1 MARRSR
7 DELCDAGRFSSD
19 PERSYSL
26 PGRFYTDPEIFA
38 LEKEKVFFRTW
49 QYVGPAELLAKP
61 GDYLTYRLL
70 DQNIVIIRGADG
82 GLRAFYNVCQHRA
95 HKLLEGSGHVKVITC
110 PYHAWSYDLDGGLRT
125 ARGTEKVAGF
135 EPSEICLKPVRVEEF
150 CGFVLI
156 NLDPGAPSFRTQ
168 TKELEADIGR
178 YAPDLDRL
186 TLSKRLSYDLAANWK
201 NVVDNFLECYH
212 CPVAGDGHR
221 AFVELI
227 DMDSWVTATHGMYVT
242 SMGRARPGRNSAYDI
257 TDADVLEHA
266 MWWVWPNILLLRYPG
281 RGNFMVWNQ
290 VPLDTERTH
299 QTFDIYFL
307 DQTPTAAERQEI
319 RYLDEI
325 LQPEDIAIVESVQRG
340 QRSRGYVQGRF
351 MVDAERGPMS
361 EHGVHHFHRMVLEAL
376 SS

>member
-1 MARRSR
+1 MAHRSR

-19 PERSYSL
+19 PERSHSL

-49 QYVGPAELLAKP
+49 QYVGPAERLAKP

-70 DQNIVIIRGADG
+70 DQNILIIRGADG
-82 GLRAFYNVCQHRA
+82 ELRAFYNVCQHRA
-95 HKLLEGSGHVKVITC
+95 HELLEGSGHVKVITC
-110 PYHAWSYDLDGGLRT
+110 PYHAWSYNLDGGLRT

-135 EPSEICLKPVRVEEF
+135 ERSEFCLKPVRVEEF
-150 CGFVLI
+150 CGFVLV

-168 TKELEADIGR
+168 IPELEADIRR

-186 TLSKRLSYDLAANWK
+186 TLSRRLSYDWAANWK

-227 DMDSWVTATHGMYVT
+227 DMDSWVTAGHDMYVT
-242 SMGRARPGRNSAYDI
+242 SMGRARPGHNSAYNI
-257 TDADVLEHA
+257 ADADVLEHA

-290 VPLDTERTH
+290 RPIDTERTH
-299 QTFDIYFL
+299 QTFDLYFL
-307 DQTPTAAERQEI
+307 DDTPTAAEQEEI

-325 LQPEDIAIVESVQRG
+325 LQPEDIAIVESVQWG
-340 QRSRGYVQGRF
+340 QHSEGYTQGRF
-351 MVDAERGPMS
+351 MVDPDRSAFG
-361 EHGVHHFHRMVLEAL
+361 EHGVHHFHRMVLDAL